1 MSLAAKF
8 RCPTCGA
15 DASVAVTP
23 ELLRQAAERGAAR
36 VAARC
41 PRGHAVLLT
50 IDQYGYIRST
60 LQVQELQV
68 QEAARP
74 DCEIT
79 DKAPPAAQ
87 QRLQAILNK
96 GPATDADV
104 LLLEKAK
111 AAGWVICL

>member
-1 MSLAAKF
+1 VSF
-8 RCPTCGA
+8 SPGA
-15 DASVAVTP
+15 WVWC
-23 ELLRQAAERGAAR
+23 L
-36 VAARC
+36 
-41 PRGHAVLLT
+41 RGHAVLLT
-50 IDQYGYIRST
+50 IDQYGYIRSA
-60 LQVQELQV
+60 LQV

-111 AAGWVICL
+111 AAGWVICV

>member
-1 MSLAAKF
+1 MSLVAKF
-8 RCPTCGA
+8 KCPSCGV

-36 VAARC
+36 VVAKC

-50 IDQYGYIRST
+50 VDQYGHIRSA
-60 LQVQELQV
+60 VQV
-68 QEAARP
+68 QEAAKL

-79 DKAPPAAQ
+79 DKAPPVAR
-87 QRLQAILNK
+87 QRLQTILEK
-96 GPATDADV
+96 GASTDADV

-111 AAGWVICL
+111 AARWVICL

>member
-1 MSLAAKF
+1 MSLAARF

-15 DASVAVTP
+15 DASVAVAP

-50 IDQYGYIRST
+50 IDQYGYIRSAVPVHE
-60 LQVQELQV
+60 QVK
-68 QEAARP
+68 P

-104 LLLEKAK
+104 LLWEKAK
-111 AAGWVICL
+111 AAGWVICV

>member
-1 MSLAAKF
+1 MSLATRFK
-8 RCPTCGA
+8 CPTCGA
-15 DASVAVTP
+15 DASVAITP

-41 PRGHAVLLT
+41 PRNHAVLLT
-50 IDQYGYIRST
+50 IDQYGYIRSA
-60 LQVQELQV
+60 LPV

-79 DKAPPAAQ
+79 DKTPPAAR
-87 QRLQAILNK
+87 QRLQAILEK
-96 GPATDADV
+96 GIATDADV

-111 AAGWVICL
+111 AAGWVICV

>member
-1 MSLAAKF
+1 MSLAIKF
-8 RCPTCGA
+8 RCPVCGT
-15 DASVAVTP
+15 DATLAITP
-23 ELLRQAAERGAAR
+23 ELLKQATEKGAAR
-36 VAARC
+36 VTARC

-60 LQVQELQV
+60 IPV
-68 QEAARP
+68 QEAAKP

-87 QRLQAILNK
+87 QRLQAILEK

-104 LLLEKAK
+104 ILLEKAK
-111 AAGWVICL
+111 AAGWVICV

>member
-1 MSLAAKF
+1 MSLAARF
-8 RCPTCGA
+8 RCPVCSA
-15 DASVAVTP
+15 DASVAVAP
-23 ELLRQAAERGAAR
+23 ELLRQATEKGAAR
-36 VAARC
+36 VMARC

-60 LQVQELQV
+60 LPV

>member
-1 MSLAAKF
+1 MSLAARF
-8 RCPTCGA
+8 RCPACGA
-15 DASVAVTP
+15 DASIAVAP

-41 PRGHAVLLT
+41 PRGHVVLLT
-50 IDQYGYIRST
+50 VDQYGYIRSA
-60 LQVQELQV
+60 LPV

-79 DKAPPAAQ
+79 DKAPQAAR
-87 QRLQAILNK
+87 QRLQTILEK
-96 GPATDADV
+96 GASTDADA

>member
-8 RCPTCGA
+8 RCPACGA

-36 VAARC
+36 VVVKC

-50 IDQYGYIRST
+50 VDQYGYIRSA
-60 LQVQELQV
+60 LPV

-79 DKAPPAAQ
+79 DKTPPAAR
-87 QRLQAILNK
+87 QRLRTILEK
-96 GPATDADV
+96 GVATDADA

-111 AAGWVICL
+111 AAGWVICI

>member
-1 MSLAAKF
+1 MSLVAKF
-8 RCPTCGA
+8 KCPTCGA

-36 VAARC
+36 VVVKC
-41 PRGHAVLLT
+41 PRGHSVLLAV
-50 IDQYGYIRST
+50 DQYGYIRSA
-60 LQVQELQV
+60 LPV

-79 DKAPPAAQ
+79 DKAPLAAR
-87 QRLQAILNK
+87 QRLQAILEK
-96 GPATDADV
+96 GIATDADA